1 MKLALAALVFIMLSI
16 PARADEIYTYHGPSP
31 ADLSG
36 SFTTAAPIPLGCN
49 PCGFDLNATF
59 TGILTFSFTDGLDTW
74 TPANSALLGEVN
86 LNLDGT
92 FSVWNFHL
100 TNFSDPAAFA
110 YSITNLS
117 AFYYE
122 DYSPIGNS
130 WTANQSSWE
139 KPKGSWTIADP
150 VATPEPATWLLLL
163 TGLILFLPLLG
174 SFAGRFIRFGM
185 TGKP

>member
-1 MKLALAALVFIMLSI
+1 MKLTLILAALTLLSF
-16 PARADEIYTYHGPSP
+16 PARADEIYTYIGPSP

-36 SFTTAAPIPLGCN
+36 SFTTAQPLSLGCN
-49 PCGFDLNATF
+49 PCGFDLNATI
-59 TGILTFSFTDGLDTW
+59 TGLLNFSFTDGLDTW

-86 LNLDGT
+86 LNPDGT

-110 YSITNLS
+110 YSVTNLS

-122 DYSPIGNS
+122 DYSPLGNS
-130 WTANQSSWE
+130 WTANQSSWD
-139 KPKGSWTIADP
+139 KPKGSWTMVDP
-150 VATPEPATWLLLL
+150 PSSVPEPSTWLLLL
-163 TGLILFLPLLG
+163 TGLTFLLLL
-174 SFAGRFIRFGM
+174 GRFIRFGM